1 MTTEKGKQLARY
13 NYHVDGQEVTL
24 TPELVQKVIAKGNPH
39 ITSGEIVYFIEFCK
53 AMKYNPFAGD
63 AYLIKYDSDK
73 PAQIVVS
80 KDLQIKRAF
89 ANPGYKGHQAGI
101 IIQRG
106 NDVMEVEGSFM
117 LKTDILL
124 GGWAKVFVNGV
135 NTPITMK
142 VSIEEYHTYKSLW
155 KSKPATMIRKVAL
168 VQALREAFPK
178 ETDTAAAYEDEIV
191 EVEAKQVESKVVEG
205 PKTFE
210 TLPFEPI
217 DEPEDEYVDADYS
230 IDEEA
235 ELDAVAAATDEE
247 IKQYI
252 EHQAE
257 VEIIEEHE
265 VEPVW

>member
-1 MTTEKGKQLARY
+1 
-13 NYHVDGQEVTL
+13 
-24 TPELVQKVIAKGNPH
+24 
-39 ITSGEIVYFIEFCK
+39 
-53 AMKYNPFAGD
+53 
-63 AYLIKYDSDK
+63 
-73 PAQIVVS
+73 
-80 KDLQIKRAF
+80 
-89 ANPGYKGHQAGI
+89 
-101 IIQRG
+101 
-106 NDVMEVEGSFM
+106 MEVEGSFM

-155 KSKPATMIRKVAL
+155 KGKPATMIRKVAL

-178 ETDTAAAYEDEIV
+178 ETDTAAAYEDEVV
-191 EVEAKQVESKVVEG
+191 EVDNKVVERKVIE

-210 TLPFEPI
+210 TLPFEPLE
-217 DEPEDEYVDADYS
+217 EPEEEYIDVDYS

-257 VEIIEEHE
+257 VEIIEEE